1 MRMSHKYKVA
11 TKTPQEA
18 PPLLGRGALFADDM
32 VSFSRFVYSQ
42 INCFKGLVI
51 SF

>member
-1 MRMSHKYKVA
+1 MRMSRKYKVA

-32 VSFSRFVYSQ
+32 VSCSKLACPQ
-42 INCFKGLVI
+42 LGN
-51 SF
+51 